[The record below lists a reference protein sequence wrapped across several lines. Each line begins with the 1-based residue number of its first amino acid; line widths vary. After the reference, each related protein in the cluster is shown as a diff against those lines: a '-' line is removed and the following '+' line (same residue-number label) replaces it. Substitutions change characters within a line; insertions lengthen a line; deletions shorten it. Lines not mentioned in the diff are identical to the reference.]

1 MYINYLSLIN
11 TKYYDI
17 THISMIAAQKIQN
30 IHACTI
36 DSILKKNTHSSKFHK
51 TKILSFLYKSF
62 FHWTHLRHHTNFN
75 LHHQNSSQ
83 VDHDLPYML
92 HR

>member
-36 DSILKKNTHSSKFHK
+36 DSILKKIHAHQKFHK
-51 TKILSFLYKSF
+51 TKIYMYSFSVSLTKVSF
-62 FHWTHLRHHTNFN
+62 TGLT
-75 LHHQNSSQ
+75 
-83 VDHDLPYML
+83 
-92 HR
+92 

>member
-36 DSILKKNTHSSKFHK
+36 DSILKKKYTLIKNFIKLKFTCIHSQF
-51 TKILSFLYKSF
+51 
-62 FHWTHLRHHTNFN
+62 
-75 LHHQNSSQ
+75 
-83 VDHDLPYML
+83 P
-92 HR
+92 

>member
-1 MYINYLSLIN
+1 MYINYPSLIN

-36 DSILKKNTHSSKFHK
+36 DSILKKIHSHQNFIKLKSTCIHSQFPKQKFLSLDSHK
-51 TKILSFLYKSF
+51 TPHK
-62 FHWTHLRHHTNFN
+62 R
-75 LHHQNSSQ
+75 
-83 VDHDLPYML
+83 
-92 HR
+92 